1 MLKYKLIYLYTI
13 PTLYANPHDANFQP
27 FFAISRL
34 SNGGEYLFQSHD
46 ENEMQAWV
54 NAINAAAGAAAAAAA
69 PEGAE
74 GGRAQTLPAT
84 GSGEAKP
91 KKGGFFTLKGKK

>member
-1 MLKYKLIYLYTI
+1 MVHTCILRTDNTKTC
-13 PTLYANPHDANFQP
+13 F
-27 FFAISRL
+27 ISRL

-46 ENEMQAWV
+46 DQELNAWV
-54 NAINAAAGAAAAAAA
+54 TAINSAAGG

-74 GGRAQTLPAT
+74 GGRAQTLPASSAS
-84 GSGEAKP
+84 GSGESK